1 MGTEENME
9 TEGKM
14 DMRQFAEKIRET
26 IEQEQQGR
34 FEEVILQDVL
44 KNNGITRRGLVLR
57 GSGTNLAPAIYL
69 ESFFR
74 AYEEGTCMGEIVR
87 RILEAYGSTPH
98 EGVDMSFFQEFP
110 KVKDRLC
117 MRLVNRD
124 ANAGHLEDV
133 PYREL
138 LDLAVVYYVD
148 YHDSGF
154 GAGTI
159 QVRNSHM
166 EMWGITEGDLWE
178 AARRNTP
185 QQKPGRIENM
195 EDILVEMCAG
205 EGDGD
210 SGFCSCCMGRN
221 PVPMLVITNTE
232 RIYGAAVILY
242 DGILKQAADKTDS
255 DLYILPSS
263 IHEVIAVPM
272 MMGKDASTLREMVIE
287 VNQNE
292 VHPEDVLSG
301 NVYIYRRERDRLE
314 VAR

>member
-14 DMRQFAEKIRET
+14 DIQQFAEKIREN

-34 FEEVILQDVL
+34 FGEVILKDVL

-57 GSGTNLAPAIYL
+57 GRGTNLAPAIYL
-69 ESFFR
+69 EPFFK
-74 AYEEGTCMGEIVR
+74 AYEEGTGMGEIVK
-87 RILEAYGSTPH
+87 RILEVYGSTPH

-117 MRLVNRD
+117 VRLVNRE
-124 ANAGHLEDV
+124 ANAVHLPGI
-133 PYREL
+133 PYRAF
-138 LDLAVVYYVD
+138 LDMAVAYYVD
-148 YHDSGF
+148 FHEPGF

-178 AARRNTP
+178 AAKRNTP
-185 QQKPGRIENM
+185 QRKPGRIENM
-195 EDILVEMCAG
+195 EDILAEMCAG
-205 EGDGD
+205 EGNGD

-242 DGILKQAADKTDS
+242 DGILKQAADKTGS

-263 IHEVIAVPM
+263 LHEGATRFAV
-272 MMGKDASTLREMVIE
+272 
-287 VNQNE
+287 
-292 VHPEDVLSG
+292 
-301 NVYIYRRERDRLE
+301 
-314 VAR
+314 